1 MKYRHENSRVITY
14 LYYWNSKI
22 FWHRTFFDVHIVVTF
37 SFCIITLLFRIQWFY
52 LHSYIHKYLSKV
64 QLVFRQTLLLSY
76 FIHDGIYYMTWTSIN
91 HVWWIL
97 CIVFCVWRIGELDLN
112 LDLNAVKV
120 HHIQKRSFFLFFSHC
135 VHTKF
140 TQSLIICQV
149 G

>member
-22 FWHRTFFDVHIVVTF
+22 FWHRTPIRSHCCNLQFLHNHIAIPH
-37 SFCIITLLFRIQWFY
+37 SMILFA
-52 LHSYIHKYLSKV
+52 YIHKYLSKV